1 MIKVKISLL
10 TLFALLFS
18 AMPRLAH
25 AQEYRLDKGDLI
37 TVNFWQ
43 QPDLRTQTRIDNEGK
58 IDVPVIGRITAAGMT
73 VDQLRRAIVD
83 KMSVY
88 NSKITQVAIEI
99 NEYGSRKYFIT
110 GAVGAPGKYTFNKVP
125 TIWEAI
131 LEAGG
136 PLPSARLE
144 AVKIIRGGNEKGQ
157 ILEVDLTAAFTGGD
171 LSNLPKLQP
180 GDNIDVPGIAP
191 GQAGAGAL
199 QANLIGQ
206 KNSIYVFGYVV
217 TPGIYP
223 LEKNMDVLQAIILAG
238 GPLLQQG
245 GGGGGRRPV
254 REPDLK
260 NVKIITRGPE
270 APVVYS
276 VNIENYTKQA
286 NPIPLALRPGDTIF
300 IPGRD
305 DYRRFILGTTFTEA
319 LKGSIAIITSYLL
332 LNKLF
337 GQGNNNNNNP

>member
-1 MIKVKISLL
+1 MFKVKFSV
-10 TLFALLFS
+10 LFALAGFLI
-18 AMPRLAH
+18 MLPPLAH

-43 QPDLRTQTRIDNEGK
+43 QPDLKTQTRIDNEGK
-58 IDVPVIGRITAAGMT
+58 IDLPVIGRIAAAGQT
-73 VDQLRRAIVD
+73 VDQLRRTIVD
-83 KMSVY
+83 KISVY

-99 NEYGSRKYFIT
+99 NEYGSRRYFIT
-110 GAVGAPGKYTFNKVP
+110 GAVTAPGKYTFNKVP

-144 AVKIIRGGNEKGQ
+144 SVKVIRGGQEKSQ

-171 LSNLPKLQP
+171 MSNLPKLQP
-180 GDNIDVPGIAP
+180 GDNIDVPGVPA

-199 QANLIGQ
+199 QSNLINN
-206 KNSIYVFGYVV
+206 KNTIYVFGYVV

-245 GGGGGRRPV
+245 GGGGVRPT

-260 NVKIITRGPE
+260 NVKIISRGPE

-286 NPIPLALRPGDTIF
+286 NPIPLVLRPGDTIF
-300 IPGRD
+300 IPGRE
-305 DYRRFILGTTFTEA
+305 DYRRFLIGTTLGEI
-319 LKGSIAIITSYLL
+319 LRGSIAIVTSYIL
-332 LNKLF
+332 LNQLF
-337 GQGNNNNNNP
+337 GQGNNNNNN

>member
-1 MIKVKISLL
+1 MLKFHNA
-10 TLFALLFS
+10 LFLICLALL
-18 AMPRLAH
+18 AGVAQRAA
-25 AQEYRLDKGDLI
+25 AQEYKLDKGDLI

-43 QPDLRTQTRIDNEGK
+43 QPDLKTQTRIDNEGK
-58 IDVPVIGRITAAGMT
+58 IDVPVIGRIVAAGLT

-83 KMSVY
+83 KISVY

-110 GAVGAPGKYTFNKVP
+110 GAVTAPGKYTFNKVP

-136 PLPSARLE
+136 PLPTAQLG
-144 AVKIIRGGNEKGQ
+144 AVKIIRGGAEKGQ
-157 ILEVDLTAAFTGGD
+157 ILEVDLTSAFTGGD

-180 GDNIDVPGIAP
+180 GDNVDVPGIPA
-191 GQAGAGAL
+191 GQAGAAAI
-199 QANLIGQ
+199 QANLIGN
-206 KNSIYVFGYVV
+206 KNTIYVFGYVV

-223 LEKNMDVLQAIILAG
+223 LEKNMDVLQAIVLAG

-245 GGGGGRRPV
+245 GGGGGRPV

-276 VNIENYTKQA
+276 VNIENYTKRA
-286 NPIPLALRPGDTIF
+286 APIPLTLRPGDTIF

-305 DYRRFILGTTFTEA
+305 DYRRFLLGTTFTEA

-332 LNKLF
+332 LNQLF
-337 GQGNNNNNNP
+337 GQGNNNNNP

>member
-1 MIKVKISLL
+1 MFKFQNA
-10 TLFALLFS
+10 LFIAGLALFLG
-18 AMPRLAH
+18 LAQWGR
-25 AQEYRLDKGDLI
+25 AQEYKLDKGDLI

-43 QPDLRTQTRIDNEGK
+43 QPDLKTQTRLDNEGK
-58 IDVPVIGRITAAGMT
+58 IDLPLIGRITAAGLT
-73 VDQLRRAIVD
+73 VDQLRRNIGD
-83 KMSVY
+83 KISVY

-110 GAVGAPGKYTFNKVP
+110 GAVTAPGKYTFSKVP
-125 TIWEAI
+125 TIWEAL

-136 PLPSARLE
+136 PLPTARLE
-144 AVKIIRGGNEKGQ
+144 AVKIIRGGAEKGQ
-157 ILEVDLTAAFTGGD
+157 IVEVDLTSAFTGGD
-171 LSNLPKLQP
+171 LSSLPKLQP

-191 GQAGAGAL
+191 GQAGAGAMN
-199 QANLIGQ
+199 ANLIGN
-206 KNSIYVFGYVV
+206 KNAIYVFGYVV

-223 LEKNMDVLQAIILAG
+223 LEKNMDVLQAIVLAG

-245 GGGGGRRPV
+245 NGGGGGRPV

-276 VNIENYTKQA
+276 VNLENYTKQA
-286 NPIPLALRPGDTIF
+286 APIPLTLRPGDTIF

-337 GQGNNNNNNP
+337 GQGNNNNP

>member
-1 MIKVKISLL
+1 MLKIRNAFG
-10 TLFALLFS
+10 LFGLALLLGP
-18 AMPRLAH
+18 AQIAV
-25 AQEYRLDKGDLI
+25 AQEYKLDKGDLI

-43 QPDLRTQTRIDNEGK
+43 QPDLKTQTRLDNEGK
-58 IDVPVIGRITAAGMT
+58 IDLPVIGRITAAGLS

-110 GAVGAPGKYTFNKVP
+110 GAVTAPGKYTFNKVP

-136 PLPSARLE
+136 PLPTARLE
-144 AVKIIRGGNEKGQ
+144 AVKIIRGGAEKGQ
-157 ILEVDLTAAFTGGD
+157 ILEVDLTSAFTGGD

-180 GDNIDVPGIAP
+180 GDNIDVPGVAA
-191 GQAGAGAL
+191 GQAGVAAMN
-199 QANLIGQ
+199 ANLIGSA
-206 KNSIYVFGYVV
+206 NAVYVFGYVV
-217 TPGIYP
+217 APGIYP
-223 LEKNMDVLQAIILAG
+223 LEKNMDVLQAIVLAG

-245 GGGGGRRPV
+245 NGGGGGGRPV

-276 VNIENYTKQA
+276 VDIENYTKQA
-286 NPIPLALRPGDTIF
+286 NPIPLTLRPGDTVF

-305 DYRRFILGTTFTEA
+305 DYRRAILSTTFTEA
-319 LKGSIAIITSYLL
+319 LKGSIAIVTSYLL

-337 GQGNNNNNNP
+337 GQNNNNNP

>member
-1 MIKVKISLL
+1 MLKSW
-10 TLFALLFS
+10 FSFFMACAALILGT
-18 AMPRLAH
+18 ARWAH
-25 AQEYRLDKGDLI
+25 AQEYKLDKGDLL

-43 QPDLRTQTRIDNEGK
+43 QPDLKTQTRIDNEGK
-58 IDVPVIGRITAAGMT
+58 IDLPVIGRITAAGMSI
-73 VDQLRRAIVD
+73 DQLRRTIVD
-83 KMSVY
+83 KISVY
-88 NSKITQVAIEI
+88 NSKITQVAIEV

-110 GAVGAPGKYTFNKVP
+110 GSVTAPGKYTFNKVP

-136 PLPSARLE
+136 PLPTARLE
-144 AVKIIRGGNEKGQ
+144 AVKIIRGGADKGQ
-157 ILEVDLTAAFTGGD
+157 IIEADLTSAFTGGD
-171 LSNLPKLQP
+171 MSNLPKLQP
-180 GDNIDVPGIAP
+180 GDNIDVPGLPA
-191 GQAGAGAL
+191 GQAGAGAMN
-199 QANLIGQ
+199 ANLIGN

-223 LEKNMDVLQAIILAG
+223 LEKNIDVLQALVLAG
-238 GPLLQQG
+238 GPLIQLG
-245 GGGGGRRPV
+245 GGGGGRPV

-286 NPIPLALRPGDTIF
+286 NPVPLLLRPGDTVF
-300 IPGRD
+300 VPGRD
-305 DYRRFILGTTFTEA
+305 DYQRFILGTTFTEA

-337 GQGNNNNNNP
+337 GQGNNNP